1 MTRDGAEGAPAL
13 GREHGIRIRQAKAED
28 VGAASALLYSAGP
41 EIYDYI
47 FTNAVQTAQGFIA
60 SEFRSGTGHCGHRA
74 VLVAEQQGSIVG
86 VACFF
91 DAAEHNRLQRGSL
104 RNILF
109 SYGFWRCWA
118 VLARAQHAAPVISRP
133 GPKEF
138 CLRNFAV
145 ATERRGQGI
154 GTALLRHGIAEAKA
168 RGLGRLILDVAE
180 TNPRARAL
188 YARLGFK
195 PEQSMRCRNPRAAAH
210 IPGSTR
216 MVLDLLAC

>member
-1 MTRDGAEGAPAL
+1 MGSAPA
-13 GREHGIRIRQAKAED
+13 IRIRQAEAD
-28 VGAASALLYSAGP
+28 DAGAASALLYSAGP

-47 FTNAVQTAQGFIA
+47 FSDAVQTAQDFIA
-60 SEFRSGTGHCGHRA
+60 EEFRSGVGLSGHRA
-74 VLVAEQQGSIVG
+74 VLVAVQGSMIVG

-91 DAAEHNRLQRGSL
+91 DGAEHARLRRGSL

-109 SYGFWRCWA
+109 SYGPWRCWA

-133 GPKEF
+133 GSDEF

-145 ATERRGQGI
+145 TAERRGQGI
-154 GTALLRHGIAEAKA
+154 GNALLRHGIAEAKA

-216 MVLDLLAC
+216 MVVDLLAC